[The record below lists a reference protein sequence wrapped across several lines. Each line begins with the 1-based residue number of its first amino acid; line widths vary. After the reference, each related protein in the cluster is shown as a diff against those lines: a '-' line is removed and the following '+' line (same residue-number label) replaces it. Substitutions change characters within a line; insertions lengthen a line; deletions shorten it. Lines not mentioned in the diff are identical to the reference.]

1 MKRETA
7 DWTVRKY
14 MTDVP
19 LSVRPDTKLASA
31 FLKMRIGHFRHLP
44 VVDGG
49 ALVGMVTDRDL
60 RRPHLNEAA
69 THWHQLYDIDDE
81 RPVRDIMTTEVR
93 TVGPD
98 QHLKDA
104 VEIFVEHGYGAL
116 PVVDQGTLIGILSV
130 YDVLRATRELL
141 DALHG
146 TTR

>member
-1 MKRETA
+1 
-7 DWTVRKY
+7 

-19 LSVRPDTKLASA
+19 LSVRPDTKLAAA

-60 RRPHLNEAA
+60 RRPHMNEAA
-69 THWHQLYDIDDE
+69 HWHELYDVDDE
-81 RPVRDIMTTEVR
+81 RPVKEIMTTDVR

-98 QHLKDA
+98 QPLLGA

-116 PVVDQGTLIGILSV
+116 PVVDEGVLIGILSV

-141 DALHG
+141 P
-146 TTR
+146 RE